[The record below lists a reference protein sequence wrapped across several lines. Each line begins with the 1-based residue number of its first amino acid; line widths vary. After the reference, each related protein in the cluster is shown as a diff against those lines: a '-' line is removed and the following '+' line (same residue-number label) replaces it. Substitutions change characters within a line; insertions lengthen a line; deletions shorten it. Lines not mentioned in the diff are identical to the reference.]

1 MNEVRIL
8 LVNTYVQLNRIQSM
22 AGEHAGPDL
31 LFGFPTI
38 FFGTLTIAG
47 GLGYFFNKKWG
58 KLPSIGEKYYD
69 VIVLSL
75 GLWCLTG
82 LLIDAFAHISGTVDD
97 TFFTPWHAVWYS
109 GATAYGAYIFYA
121 LLPEEGMSHLI
132 RHPFEALK
140 GLEPQHKPGVYG
152 IIIFGISGFGDMIW
166 HETLGVES
174 SLDILLSPTHIG
186 LFIGLCMS
194 VSAPIWSSW
203 VDPES
208 GTSGL
213 KSQML
218 LIFGVGAFWSV
229 ALLMFRF
236 ANLWISPIQSFCY
249 SGNLDF
255 CYNESYEDALSFG
268 LQSLYI
274 QAGLTGAIVLIFL
287 QRWTPARGT
296 MFLILTFHT
305 IGLYFYTTF
314 DDNVIYMGLAWALIV
329 ELALP
334 LYNKW
339 GPKFY
344 IPFILATQ
352 VMVVLVSWFYR
363 AGEISGVNYWFE
375 NGDLH
380 VLPFGW
386 TIHSTI
392 GVVVMCAAIGWI
404 ASVIGFPPE
413 KPKLESSIE

>member
-1 MNEVRIL
+1 LI
-8 LVNTYVQLNRIQSM
+8 
-22 AGEHAGPDL
+22 
-31 LFGFPTI
+31 
-38 FFGTLTIAG
+38 
-47 GLGYFFNKKWG
+47 
-58 KLPSIGEKYYD
+58 
-69 VIVLSL
+69 
-75 GLWCLTG
+75 G

-274 QAGLTGAIVLIFL
+274 QAGLTGAMVLIFL

>member
-1 MNEVRIL
+1 M
-8 LVNTYVQLNRIQSM
+8 QLNGIQSM

>member
-1 MNEVRIL
+1 LNEVRIL

-274 QAGLTGAIVLIFL
+274 QAGLTGAMVLIFL

>member
-1 MNEVRIL
+1 
-8 LVNTYVQLNRIQSM
+8 M
-22 AGEHAGPDL
+22 AGDHAGPDL

-38 FFGTLTIAG
+38 FFGTLAIAG
-47 GLGYFFNKKWG
+47 GLGYFLNKRWG

-69 VIVLSL
+69 IMVLAL
-75 GLWCLTG
+75 GLWCLGG
-82 LLIDAFAHISGTVDD
+82 LLIDSFAHISGTVDD

-194 VSAPIWSSW
+194 VSAPVWSAW
-203 VDPES
+203 ANPQS

-213 KSQML
+213 KSQIL
-218 LIFGVGAFWSV
+218 LIFGVGAMWSV
-229 ALLMFRF
+229 ILLMFRF
-236 ANLWISPIQSFCY
+236 ANLWISPIESFCY
-249 SGNLDF
+249 SSSLDF
-255 CYNESYEDALSFG
+255 CNNESYEDSLSFG

-274 QAGLTGAIVLIFL
+274 QAAITCGMVLIFL
-287 QRWTPARGT
+287 QRWNPARGT

-305 IGLYFYTTF
+305 IGVYVYTTF
-314 DDNVIYMGLAWALIV
+314 DNDILYMGLAWALIV

-334 LYNKW
+334 LYQKW

-344 IPFILATQ
+344 VPFIVATQ
-352 VMVVLVSWFYR
+352 VIVVMVSWYLK
-363 AGEISGVNYWFE
+363 ASDISNVSYWIE
-375 NGDLH
+375 DGDLH

-392 GVVVMCAAIGWI
+392 GAVVVCATIGWL

-413 KPKLESSIE
+413 KPDLNTDDTNHQG

>member
-1 MNEVRIL
+1 M
-8 LVNTYVQLNRIQSM
+8 LVNTYLQLNGIQSM

-274 QAGLTGAIVLIFL
+274 QAGLTGAMVLIFL